1 MISAMGPWL
10 IKALNLVLLG
20 ASCYLVANVVTE
32 IGAEA
37 LEPSAVQPTAIRPE
51 LTAQSAAIAPA
62 VILERNLFGAQL
74 AGDSQIVEA
83 SNIEVPLSATK
94 LPLRLL
100 GTAAASKEERSRAA
114 IEDEKTRKHLIVAVG
129 DRLEGHN
136 RVKVTAIERARIILD
151 NAGRP
156 EELALKEDDPN
167 LPKARPKRS
176 AREARRKPR
185 QNNKTLNDRLKSLNG
200 DDGQGISRI
209 LSSARIVP
217 DYNEAGEMQ
226 GMKVD
231 AIKPD
236 SVFEK
241 VGLVNGDVIT
251 EVNGIV
257 IDRLEAT
264 SAIFDEFASADEINV
279 AAKRGNEAVIL
290 SRSASDILEQ
300 Q

>member
-1 MISAMGPWL
+1 MNSGMGPWL
-10 IKALNLVLLG
+10 IKALNAVLLA
-20 ASCYLVANVVTE
+20 ASCYLVADVVTE

-37 LEPSAVQPTAIRPE
+37 LEPSAIQPAATRIE
-51 LTAQSAAIAPA
+51 STTQSAAVAPA

-74 AGDSQIVEA
+74 AGDSQDLEISDLDE
-83 SNIEVPLSATK
+83 PLAATK

-100 GTAAASKEERSRAA
+100 GTAASSNETRSRAA
-114 IEDEKTRKHLIVAVG
+114 IEDEKTRKHLVVSVG
-129 DRLEGHN
+129 DRLEGHK
-136 RVKVTAIERARIILD
+136 RVKITAIERARVILS

-156 EELALKEDDPN
+156 EELTLREVDPSAKKVTRKRPARQARRRSKE
-167 LPKARPKRS
+167 
-176 AREARRKPR
+176 ARE
-185 QNNKTLNDRLKSLNG
+185 TLNDRLEALNG
-200 DDGQGISRI
+200 EDGQGISRI

-217 DYNEAGEMQ
+217 DYNQAGEMQ

-236 SVFEK
+236 SIFER
-241 VGLVNGDVIT
+241 VGLLDGDVIT

-264 SAIFDEFASADEINV
+264 GAIFDQFSTAADINV
-279 AAKRGNEAVIL
+279 AAKRGGEAVLL
-290 SRSASDILEQ
+290 SGSASEILEQ

>member
-1 MISAMGPWL
+1 MDSGMGPWL
-10 IKALNLVLLG
+10 IKSLNFVLLG
-20 ASCYLVANVVTE
+20 ASCYLVADVVTE
-32 IGAEA
+32 VGAEA
-37 LEPSAVQPTAIRPE
+37 LEPSAVQPAANRPE
-51 LTAQSAAIAPA
+51 TTTQHAAIAPS

-74 AGDSQIVEA
+74 AGDSQVVEV
-83 SNIEVPLSATK
+83 SNTDVPLTATK

-100 GTAAASKEERSRAA
+100 GTAAASNEARSRAA
-114 IEDEKTRKHLIVAVG
+114 IEDEKTRKHLVVAVG

-136 RVKVTAIERARIILD
+136 RVKVMAIERTRVILD

-156 EELALKEDDPN
+156 EELALHEDDPN
-167 LPKARPKRS
+167 IKQAPRPRNARQ
-176 AREARRKPR
+176 ARRKPR
-185 QNNKTLNDRLKSLNG
+185 TKDATLNDRLKTLNG

-217 DYNEAGEMQ
+217 AYDESGAMQ

-231 AIKPD
+231 AIKAD

-241 VGLVNGDVIT
+241 VGLLNGDVIT

-257 IDRLEAT
+257 MDRLEAT
-264 SAIFDEFASADEINV
+264 SAIFDEFATAEEISV
-279 AAKRGNEAVIL
+279 AATRGNEAVIL
-290 SRSASDILEQ
+290 SASANEIMEQ

>member
-1 MISAMGPWL
+1 MGPWL
-10 IKALNLVLLG
+10 IKALNAVLLG
-20 ASCYLVANVVTE
+20 ASCYLVADVVTE

-37 LEPSAVQPTAIRPE
+37 LEPSAVQPAAIRTE
-51 LTAQSAAIAPA
+51 SAAQAAVPPS
-62 VILERNLFGAQL
+62 VILDRNLFGAQL
-74 AGDSQIVEA
+74 SGDSQVTA
-83 SNIEVPLSATK
+83 VSDTDVPLTATK

-100 GTAAASKEERSRAA
+100 GTAAASNESRSRAA
-114 IEDEKTRKHLIVAVG
+114 IEDEKTRKHIVVAVG

-136 RVKVTAIERARIILD
+136 RVKVTAIERTRVILD

-156 EELALKEDDPN
+156 EELSLHDDDPS
-167 LPKARPKRS
+167 ARPAKPKRN
-176 AREARRKPR
+176 ARQARRRPR
-185 QNNKTLNDRLKSLNG
+185 EKKATLNDRLKTLNG

-241 VGLVNGDVIT
+241 VGLLNGDVIT

-264 SAIFDEFASADEINV
+264 SAIFDEFATAQDINV
-279 AAKRGNEAVIL
+279 AAKRGNEAIIL
-290 SRSASDILEQ
+290 SASASEILEQ

>member
-1 MISAMGPWL
+1 MGPWL
-10 IKALNLVLLG
+10 IKALNAVLLV
-20 ASCYLVANVVTE
+20 ASCYLVADVVTE

-37 LEPSAVQPTAIRPE
+37 LEPSAVQPAAIRAE
-51 LTAQSAAIAPA
+51 STAQAPA
-62 VILERNLFGAQL
+62 VSPRVILDRNLFGAQL
-74 AGDSQIVEA
+74 SGDSQVGDV
-83 SNIEVPLSATK
+83 SNSDVPLTATK

-100 GTAAASKEERSRAA
+100 GTAAASNEQRSRAA
-114 IEDEKTRKHLIVAVG
+114 IEDEQTRKHLVVAVG

-136 RVKVTAIERARIILD
+136 RVKVIAIERRRVILD
-151 NAGRP
+151 NAGRT
-156 EELALKEDDPN
+156 EELSLHQDDASAIRA
-167 LPKARPKRS
+167 KPKRN
-176 AREARRKPR
+176 ARQARRRPR
-185 QNNKTLNDRLKSLNG
+185 KAKESLNDRLKTLNG
-200 DDGQGISRI
+200 SDGQGLSRI

-231 AIKPD
+231 AIKPN

-241 VGLVNGDVIT
+241 IGLVNGDVIT

-264 SAIFDEFASADEINV
+264 SAIFDEFATAQEINV
-279 AAKRGNEAVIL
+279 SAKRGNEAVIL
-290 SRSASDILEQ
+290 SASASEIMEQ